1 MQNIS
6 GCVTVYLVAI
16 GAPLAASVFR
26 RVAEHPKKKADCHLD
41 AMALR
46 MSRRNVHS
54 SKCRLCPPSL
64 SAAVH
69 VPRVGEIGDMF
80 LANHGRPYKSLYAV
94 AGGGGETL
102 ARESV
107 DVAMLSASKGYSVPC
122 FTGET

>member
-16 GAPLAASVFR
+16 DATLAASVFR
-26 RVAEHPKKKADCHLD
+26 RVAAHPKKKADCHLD

-46 MSRRNVHS
+46 MSPRHVHS
-54 SKCRLCPPSL
+54 SNRTLCPPSL

-69 VPRVGEIGDMF
+69 VPRVGGIGDMF
-80 LANHGRPYKSLYAV
+80 LANYGRPSKSLYAV
-94 AGGGGETL
+94 AGGGAETP

-107 DVAMLSASKGYSVPC
+107 DVAMLVARNGYCVP
-122 FTGET
+122 